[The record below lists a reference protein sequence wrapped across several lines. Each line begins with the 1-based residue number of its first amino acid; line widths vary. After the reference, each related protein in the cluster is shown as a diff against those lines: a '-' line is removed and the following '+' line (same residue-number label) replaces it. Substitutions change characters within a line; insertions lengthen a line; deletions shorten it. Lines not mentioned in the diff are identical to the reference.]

1 MTTTK
6 NTSGAWAR
14 LSRRR
19 RRFAWTVLILLVLGV
34 VSAGVA
40 SAQPSTMPGDILTAY
55 RGARAPAVAVFG
67 RYAGRLFRA
76 LALVEMAWVGVLLVL
91 ERTDLQG
98 FTAGLLRKLLVLFA
112 FFWLLQNGVDFSDR
126 IMNSLTQIGQETAGL
141 PPGVGVSPGNVFY
154 RGVEIA
160 VNMATSSAI
169 TGFLINPALS
179 AVVIISCLLVF
190 LSFCVVTVNLIMAMV
205 ESYIV
210 VSAGLI
216 FLGFGGNTIT
226 RPYVERYF
234 ALSVAVGVK
243 LMILYVV
250 VGIGNVLSAG
260 WAAQAATLST
270 SLFPYQLCLDMLGG
284 SIIFA
289 VVAWGVPK
297 FAASLLSGSPAFS
310 GGDIIGMGMNV
321 VSGGLMVAGGAALAA
336 RGAAMVVGGGAARLV
351 AAANVSGSGAGAA
364 AGGTTGGAG
373 GGAAGGA
380 AGGGGGTRPPGGG
393 GGNPGAGSGRDGAPY
408 APGQPGAPGAA
419 GSNGANG
426 SAGAA
431 GNNGGAG
438 DGQASQ
444 SSVSGPTS
452 SAGAPS
458 GEPASSSGAGVS
470 SHNAPGR
477 NSAEGAPVA
486 TGRVNAPPPLPS
498 AAGGG
503 SGAPAAGGQQNTEG
517 AGTPAVVNA
526 GAGAN
531 ASGPVAGAAN
541 VSGTPGGAGTGA
553 QRQAGQ
559 VAPPSRAAAMEN
571 VAKVAK
577 QVETGAMYAQKA
589 AQGGLMLAY
598 FMQRVLP
605 HEGGGHGSPPQANMH
620 GD

>member
-19 RRFAWTVLILLVLGV
+19 RRFAWTVLSLLVLV
-34 VSAGVA
+34 VVFAGVA

-260 WAAQAATLST
+260 WAAEAATLST

-336 RGAAMVVGGGAARLV
+336 RGAAMVVGGGAARLA

-408 APGQPGAPGAA
+408 APAQPGAPGAA
-419 GSNGANG
+419 GAKGANG

-452 SAGAPS
+452 SAGVPS
-458 GEPASSSGAGVS
+458 AEPASSGGAGVS
-470 SHNAPGR
+470 SHNPPGR
-477 NSAEGAPVA
+477 SSAEGAPVA

-503 SGAPAAGGQQNTEG
+503 RGAPAAGGQQNTEG
-517 AGTPAVVNA
+517 AGAPAVVNA

-541 VSGTPGGAGTGA
+541 VPGTPGGAGTGA

-577 QVETGAMYAQKA
+577 QVEKGAMYAQKA

-605 HEGGGHGSPPQANMH
+605 HEGGGQGSPPQANMH